1 MNKKIAISLL
11 RSLNFVMLIELSMG
25 ESKINKKN
33 GVIMK
38 YFFALIGSISMP
50 SFAATADLSTS
61 DATGISFWLVTAAM
75 LAATVFF
82 FAERDVVKGKWKTSL
97 SVAGLV
103 TGVAFWHYLYMR
115 GVWVDTGASPTVYR
129 YIDWLITVPLQIIEF
144 YLILRVCTNVG
155 SGVFWRLLGASLVML
170 IAGFL
175 GETGSNAM
183 ICFVIAM
190 AAWLYIIYEV
200 FSGEAGKLNASS
212 GNAAA
217 QQAFSTIRL
226 IVTVGWAIYPI
237 GYYLGMGSNPD
248 MANANLIYN
257 LADFLNKIAFGLA
270 IYVAAVSDND

>member
-1 MNKKIAISLL
+1 
-11 RSLNFVMLIELSMG
+11 
-25 ESKINKKN
+25 
-33 GVIMK
+33 MK
-38 YFFALIGSISMP
+38 YLLALVTMVSMP
-50 SFAATADLSTS
+50 AFAADLSTS
-61 DATGISFWLVTAAM
+61 DMTGITFWLVTAAM

-115 GVWVDTGASPTVYR
+115 GVWADTGTSPTVYR

-155 SGVFWRLLGASLVML
+155 SGLFWKLLGASLVML

-175 GETGSNAM
+175 GEIGSAPAWPAF
-183 ICFVIAM
+183 IVGM

-217 QQAFSTIRL
+217 QSAFSTIRL
-226 IVTVGWAIYPI
+226 IVTIGWAIYPL
-237 GYYLGMGSNPD
+237 GYILGVGSNPD
-248 MANANLIYN
+248 MANANIIYN
-257 LADFLNKIAFGLA
+257 LADLINKIAFGLA
-270 IYVAAVSDND
+270 IYVAAVSD

>member
-1 MNKKIAISLL
+1 M
-11 RSLNFVMLIELSMG
+11 V
-25 ESKINKKN
+25 
-33 GVIMK
+33 
-38 YFFALIGSISMP
+38 SMP
-50 SFAATADLSTS
+50 AFAADLSTS
-61 DATGISFWLVTAAM
+61 DMTGITFWLVTAAM

-115 GVWVDTGASPTVYR
+115 GVWADTGTSPTVYR

-155 SGVFWRLLGASLVML
+155 SGLFWKLLGASLVML

-175 GETGSNAM
+175 GEIGSAPAWPAFIVGM
-183 ICFVIAM
+183 V
-190 AAWLYIIYEV
+190 AWLYIIWEV

-217 QQAFSTIRL
+217 QSAFSTIRL
-226 IVTVGWAIYPI
+226 IVTIGWAIYPL
-237 GYYLGMGSNPD
+237 GYILGVGSNPD
-248 MANANLIYN
+248 MANANIIYN
-257 LADFLNKIAFGLA
+257 LADFINKIAFGLA
-270 IYVAAVSDND
+270 IYVAAVSDSE

>member
-1 MNKKIAISLL
+1 
-11 RSLNFVMLIELSMG
+11 
-25 ESKINKKN
+25 
-33 GVIMK
+33 MK
-38 YFFALIGSISMP
+38 YLLALVTMVSMP
-50 SFAATADLSTS
+50 AFAADLSTS
-61 DATGISFWLVTAAM
+61 DMTGITFWLVTAAM

-115 GVWVDTGASPTVYR
+115 GVWADTGTSPTVYR

-155 SGVFWRLLGASLVML
+155 SGLFWKLLGASLVML

-175 GETGSNAM
+175 GEIGSAPAWPAFIVGM
-183 ICFVIAM
+183 V
-190 AAWLYIIYEV
+190 AWLYIIWEV

-217 QQAFSTIRL
+217 QSAFSTIRL
-226 IVTVGWAIYPI
+226 IVTIGWAIYPL
-237 GYYLGMGSNPD
+237 GYILGVGSNPD
-248 MANANLIYN
+248 MANANIIYN
-257 LADFLNKIAFGLA
+257 LADFINKIAFGLA
-270 IYVAAVSDND
+270 IYVAAVSDLSLIHI

>member
-1 MNKKIAISLL
+1 
-11 RSLNFVMLIELSMG
+11 
-25 ESKINKKN
+25 
-33 GVIMK
+33 MK
-38 YFFALIGSISMP
+38 YLLALVTMVSMP
-50 SFAATADLSTS
+50 AFAADLSTS
-61 DATGISFWLVTAAM
+61 DMTGITFWLVTAAM

-115 GVWVDTGASPTVYR
+115 GVWADTGESPTVYR

-144 YLILRVCTNVG
+144 YLILRVCTNVS
-155 SGVFWRLLGASLVML
+155 SGLFWKLLGASLVML

-175 GETGSNAM
+175 GEIGSAPAWPAF
-183 ICFVIAM
+183 IVGM

-217 QQAFSTIRL
+217 QSAFSTIRL
-226 IVTVGWAIYPI
+226 IVTIGWAIYPL
-237 GYYLGMGSNPD
+237 GYILGVGSNPD
-248 MANANLIYN
+248 MANANIIYN
-257 LADFLNKIAFGLA
+257 LADFINKIAFGLA
-270 IYVAAVSDND
+270 IYVAAVSDSE

>member
-1 MNKKIAISLL
+1 
-11 RSLNFVMLIELSMG
+11 
-25 ESKINKKN
+25 
-33 GVIMK
+33 MK
-38 YFFALIGSISMP
+38 YLLALVTMVSMP
-50 SFAATADLSTS
+50 AFAADLSTS
-61 DATGISFWLVTAAM
+61 DMTGITFWLVTAAM

-115 GVWVDTGASPTVYR
+115 GVWADTGTSPTVYR

-155 SGVFWRLLGASLVML
+155 SGLFWKLLGASLVML

-175 GETGSNAM
+175 GEIGSAPAWPAF
-183 ICFVIAM
+183 IVGM

-217 QQAFSTIRL
+217 QSAFSTIRL
-226 IVTVGWAIYPI
+226 IVTIGWAIYPL
-237 GYYLGMGSNPD
+237 GYILGVGSNPD
-248 MANANLIYN
+248 MANANIIYN
-257 LADFLNKIAFGLA
+257 LADFINKIAFGLA
-270 IYVAAVSDND
+270 IYVAAVSDSD

>member
-1 MNKKIAISLL
+1 
-11 RSLNFVMLIELSMG
+11 
-25 ESKINKKN
+25 
-33 GVIMK
+33 MK
-38 YFFALIGSISMP
+38 YLLALVTMVSMP
-50 SFAATADLSTS
+50 AFAADLSTS
-61 DATGISFWLVTAAM
+61 DMTGITFWLVTAAM

-115 GVWVDTGASPTVYR
+115 GVWADTGTSPTVYR

-155 SGVFWRLLGASLVML
+155 SGLFWKLLGASLVML

-175 GETGSNAM
+175 GEIGSAPAWPAF
-183 ICFVIAM
+183 IVGM
-190 AAWLYIIYEV
+190 AAWLYIIWEV

-217 QQAFSTIRL
+217 QSAFSTIRL
-226 IVTVGWAIYPI
+226 IVTIGWAIYPL
-237 GYYLGMGSNPD
+237 GYILGVGSNPD
-248 MANANLIYN
+248 MANANIIYN
-257 LADFLNKIAFGLA
+257 LADFINKIAFGLA
-270 IYVAAVSDND
+270 IYVAAVSDSE

>member
-1 MNKKIAISLL
+1 
-11 RSLNFVMLIELSMG
+11 
-25 ESKINKKN
+25 
-33 GVIMK
+33 MK
-38 YFFALIGSISMP
+38 YLLALVTMVSMP
-50 SFAATADLSTS
+50 AFAADLSTS
-61 DATGISFWLVTAAM
+61 DMTGISFWLVTAAM

-82 FAERDVVKGKWKTSL
+82 FIERDVVKGKWKTSL

-115 GVWVDTGASPTVYR
+115 GVWADTGESPTVYR

-144 YLILRVCTNVG
+144 YLILRVCTNVS
-155 SGVFWRLLGASLVML
+155 SGLFWKLLGASLVML

-175 GETGSNAM
+175 GEIGSAPAWPAF
-183 ICFVIAM
+183 IVGM

-217 QQAFSTIRL
+217 QSAFSTIRL
-226 IVTVGWAIYPI
+226 IVTIGWAIYPL
-237 GYYLGMGSNPD
+237 GYILGVGSNPD

-257 LADFLNKIAFGLA
+257 LADFINKIAFGLA
-270 IYVAAVSDND
+270 IYVAAVSDAE

>member
-1 MNKKIAISLL
+1 
-11 RSLNFVMLIELSMG
+11 
-25 ESKINKKN
+25 
-33 GVIMK
+33 MK
-38 YFFALIGSISMP
+38 YLLALVTMVSMP
-50 SFAATADLSTS
+50 AFAADLSTS
-61 DATGISFWLVTAAM
+61 DMTGITFWLVTAAM

-115 GVWVDTGASPTVYR
+115 GVWADTGTSPTVYR

-155 SGVFWRLLGASLVML
+155 SGLFWKLLGASLVML

-175 GETGSNAM
+175 GEIGSAPAWPAFIVGM
-183 ICFVIAM
+183 L
-190 AAWLYIIYEV
+190 AWLYIIWEV

-217 QQAFSTIRL
+217 QSAFSTIRL
-226 IVTVGWAIYPI
+226 IVTIGWAIYPL
-237 GYYLGMGSNPD
+237 GYILGVGSNPD
-248 MANANLIYN
+248 MANANIIYN
-257 LADFLNKIAFGLA
+257 LADFINKIAFGLA
-270 IYVAAVSDND
+270 IYVAAVSDSE

>member
-1 MNKKIAISLL
+1 
-11 RSLNFVMLIELSMG
+11 
-25 ESKINKKN
+25 
-33 GVIMK
+33 MK
-38 YFFALIGSISMP
+38 YLLALVTMVSMP
-50 SFAATADLSTS
+50 AFAADLSTS
-61 DATGISFWLVTAAM
+61 DMTGITFWLVTAAM

-115 GVWVDTGASPTVYR
+115 GVWADTGTSPTVYR

-155 SGVFWRLLGASLVML
+155 SGLFWKLLGASLVML

-175 GETGSNAM
+175 GEIGSAPAWPAFIVGM
-183 ICFVIAM
+183 V
-190 AAWLYIIYEV
+190 AWLYIIWEV

-217 QQAFSTIRL
+217 QSAFSTIRL
-226 IVTVGWAIYPI
+226 IVTIGWAIYPL
-237 GYYLGMGSNPD
+237 GYILGVGSNPD
-248 MANANLIYN
+248 MANANIIYN
-257 LADFLNKIAFGLA
+257 LADFINKIAFGLA
-270 IYVAAVSDND
+270 IYVAAVSDSE